1 MPATIGDRAADAGF
15 QATFHDIYDR
25 FRSDSRPEVKKALP
39 LAAPASSAGVE
50 RVFSA
55 AGKMHDKGLLTG
67 CFRLFLEKL
76 ETPLSCFQEKSCLF
90 LLHRVLTC

>member
-1 MPATIGDRAADAGF
+1 MTSMIDSAA
-15 QATFHDIYDR
+15 I
-25 FRSDSRPEVKKALP
+25 PEVKALP
-39 LAAPASSAGVE
+39 RGAGLVRGRRARLFRGGQDARRRE
-50 RVFSA
+50 TYL
-55 AGKMHDKGLLTG
+55 KGLLTG